1 MMMNKP
7 DTSKM
12 DCKYGIFKKMSRP
25 YGGPASM
32 YWTNKQIKFWMDEND
47 VYYEDIDKRS
57 DLVQRI
63 KNAGFK

>member
-12 DCKYGIFKKMSRP
+12 DYKYGIFKRINRS
-25 YGGPASM
+25 YSGPTSM
-32 YWTNKQIKFWMDEND
+32 YWTNKQIKSWMDKND
-47 VYYEDIDKRS
+47 VFYENTDKRE